1 MHKIRHHA
9 WDITTRIHRRT
20 WHFSK
25 DTDWCR
31 QQGLQLWTDNKMM
44 KSWMQTSRIPKV
56 KKVISSKLCSLL
68 QNLLQIYSSTTL
80 SKVMNLQ
87 ILACQQQWRGP
98 NSGQASAIGIMTV
111 CGFPHITLD
120 KTVFGWEQ
128 YQCYNFS
135 VLTSFDHKKLSWFH
149 LNIFER
155 VFQLGLDENIQSNV
169 IPILNRLFQMSS
181 SSVSRNNWH

>member
-1 MHKIRHHA
+1 
-9 WDITTRIHRRT
+9 
-20 WHFSK
+20 
-25 DTDWCR
+25 
-31 QQGLQLWTDNKMM
+31 
-44 KSWMQTSRIPKV
+44 MQTSRIPKV

-120 KTVFGWEQ
+120 KTVFG
-128 YQCYNFS
+128 
-135 VLTSFDHKKLSWFH
+135 
-149 LNIFER
+149 
-155 VFQLGLDENIQSNV
+155 
-169 IPILNRLFQMSS
+169 
-181 SSVSRNNWH
+181 